1 MTKEYR
7 GAIFSD
13 EAKKVTV
20 VSGFGR
26 IYVEVINKED
36 GEESTFYVTPE
47 MARKMASVLMK
58 TADALE
64 QSKM

>member
-36 GEESTFYVTPE
+36 GEESTFYIMPE
-47 MARKMASVLMK
+47 MARKMASVLLK
-58 TADALE
+58 TADAIE
-64 QSKM
+64 QSRK

>member
-13 EAKKVTV
+13 ETKKVTV

-36 GEESTFYVTPE
+36 GEESTYYVTPE
-47 MARKMASVLMK
+47 MARKMANVLLK
-58 TADALE
+58 TADAIE
-64 QSKM
+64 ESRK

>member
-7 GAIFSD
+7 GAIVSD

-36 GEESTFYVTPE
+36 GEESTFYITPE
-47 MARKMASVLMK
+47 MARKMASVLLK

-64 QSKM
+64 ESRK

>member
-13 EAKKVTV
+13 ETKKVTV

-26 IYVEVINKED
+26 IYVEVINMED

-47 MARKMASVLMK
+47 MARKMASVLLK
-58 TADALE
+58 TADAIE
-64 QSKM
+64 ESRK